1 MVGFFVDQSRRDM
14 KEIIN
19 NLKIQFDNM
28 LQDANQK
35 VEDLKVSFLGKKG
48 KITELMQG
56 LRDIPAESRRE
67 VGISINNFKEYVEN
81 AISEHE
87 KRQQEAELQKEI
99 NSAERIDITLPSI
112 EKLGSL
118 HPITIV
124 QKEVEEVFKS
134 MGFMVEDGN
143 EIETEF
149 NNFDAVNVP
158 RNHPARDM
166 QDTFWLDNGEVL
178 KTQTSAGQNRI
189 LRKYGAPCRVIFPGR
204 CFRNE
209 NVDASHENTF
219 FQLEGMMVGK
229 DINVAN
235 LIYFMKTMLSKVLK
249 KDVDVRLRPGFFPF
263 TEPSFE
269 LDVTCPFCEGKGCPT
284 CKQGG
289 WIELCPC
296 GMIHPEVLRMGGV
309 DTNKYQGF
317 AFGLGLT
324 RLAMMK
330 YNIKEIRMLNSG
342 NIPFLSQTKTR

>member
-1 MVGFFVDQSRRDM
+1 MEQ
-14 KEIIN
+14 KIYE
-19 NLKIQFDNM
+19 LKQQFIEELSSVLSNADLDNVRV
-28 LQDANQK
+28 A
-35 VEDLKVSFLGKKG
+35 FLGKKG
-48 KITELMQG
+48 KITELLQG
-56 LRDIPAESRRE
+56 LRDLPGELRKEA
-67 VGISINNFKEYVEN
+67 GQSINTFKQYVET
-81 AISEHE
+81 AIEQ
-87 KRQQEAELQKEI
+87 KQELLQKIEMQNRI
-99 NSAERIDITLPSI
+99 NNAEQIDITVPNA
-112 EKLGSL
+112 EKQGSL

-134 MGFMVEDGN
+134 MGFIVEDGN
-143 EIETEF
+143 EVETEF

-189 LRKYGAPCRVIFPGR
+189 LKKYGAPCKVIFPGR

-219 FQLEGMMVGK
+219 FQLEGMMVGT
-229 DINVAN
+229 DISIAN

-249 KDVDVRLRPGFFPF
+249 KDVNVRLRPGFFPF
-263 TEPSFE
+263 VEPGFE
-269 LDVTCPFCEGKGCPT
+269 LDVSCPFCGGKGCPT

-309 DTNKYQGF
+309 DTQNYQGF

-330 YNIKEIRMLNSG
+330 YGIKEIRTLNSG
-342 NIPFLSQTKTR
+342 NLKFLSQTKER